1 MADLGEGSKKLTLG
15 QGETGVGG
23 SAREEL
29 SGPAVLGLPSTVPV
43 AVTVSLQEEM
53 RRRGGRGRMDA
64 VHKAGDASQVIRA
77 SRHLL

>member
-1 MADLGEGSKKLTLG
+1 MRGDAGC
-15 QGETGVGG
+15 GG

-29 SGPAVLGLPSTVPV
+29 GRPAVFGLPSTVLV
-43 AVTVSLQEEM
+43 VVTVSLQKEM

-64 VHKAGDASQVIRA
+64 IHKAGTTGVLGMGDASRVIKA